1 MHVTAVIR
9 NTRNTPGSKTS
20 LCEKTI
26 FVIRDLLISPEIM
39 KESLLP
45 LFVLYFIFV
54 LALELILEMVE
65 DAL

>member
-1 MHVTAVIR
+1 MDVTTVIR
-9 NTRNTPGSKTS
+9 NTRNTPGSKPS

-26 FVIRDLLISPEIM
+26 LVIRDVLISPEIM

-45 LFVLYFIFV
+45 LLVFCFIFV

>member
-1 MHVTAVIR
+1 
-9 NTRNTPGSKTS
+9 
-20 LCEKTI
+20 
-26 FVIRDLLISPEIM
+26 M

-45 LFVLYFIFV
+45 LLVLYFIFV